1 MRIFNY
7 LLWWYF
13 GNIYNMQLIT
23 NSMEQNNFEGG
34 TLLVA
39 EQQQNSTG

>member
-13 GNIYNMQLIT
+13 GNIYIMLLTT
-23 NSMEQNNFEGG
+23 NSMEQNNFDDGSG
-34 TLLVA
+34 RLVA
-39 EQQQNSTG
+39 AE